1 MIKKTKTN
9 IIFAALLTLLA
20 MPLKG
25 QTIVQGNDTI
35 GMMLMDSTFI
45 ISPYLDFG
53 RPVYS
58 MQTSPQQDYLL
69 MMFRDVSKD
78 GKKWKKSGE
87 IGLLRLSD
95 RKLQWTQPFN
105 YSTTSFLLTRRGVIT
120 ITTKGK
126 VTMLS
131 KETGYALWQHEFSP
145 VQVDDSSGVI
155 VGYGSATSNRLYA
168 YSIDTGEELWSQK
181 VPREKNWGWDDVV
194 RTDSLHWLVA
204 CDNLTRLNVAT
215 GEMEE
220 YKAKTGVLD
229 VKGVLLQ
236 ALVASAGAF
245 AGAAVGGGYYYTPV
259 YGNNIINGLHSNIW
273 QADNSLFFADR
284 QKVARLD
291 SLLRPQWET
300 ELPPKTATRS
310 LLVSDDSLLYMFSFG
325 MGYSGLA
332 PKKMGRPFIAAFDMK
347 TGEQQFINMLSMKK
361 DIVSDALIT
370 PKCTYMMFD
379 DGLAYKSDLCDSTV
393 SIVPWN
399 EGQYGKLRKISQD
412 TIYIYYP
419 LRQSFLP
426 YAFDGQNCPVM
437 TDRGDIY
444 IVNEQ
449 LDIWQRFDNEQL
461 FNTLHSMGDRRL
473 IYHSYPTPKLVLIQE
488 LGMPEIS
495 YYARFSH
502 LSITDRQ
509 IYMLVGQRL
518 FFIDLPQG
526 Q

>member
-1 MIKKTKTN
+1 MKKTTS
-9 IIFAALLTLLA
+9 FLAALLTLLVL
-20 MPLKG
+20 PLKG

-35 GMMLMDSTFI
+35 GMMLMDSTFVM
-45 ISPYLDFG
+45 SPYLDFG

-95 RKLQWTQPFN
+95 RELMWTHPFN
-105 YSTTSFLLTRRGVIT
+105 YNTTSFLLTRRGVVT
-120 ITTKGK
+120 ITTSGK

-131 KETGYALWQHEFSP
+131 KETGNTVWQRQFTP
-145 VQVDDSSGVI
+145 VQVDDSTGVI
-155 VGYGSATSNRLYA
+155 VGYGSATSNRLFA

-181 VPREKNWGWDDVV
+181 VPREKNWGWDNAV
-194 RTDSLHWLVA
+194 RTDSLHWIVA
-204 CDNLTRLNVAT
+204 CDNLSRLNVAT

-220 YKAKTGVLD
+220 YNTKTGVLD

-236 ALVASAGAF
+236 ALVASVGAF

-273 QADNSLFFADR
+273 QVDSSFFFADR

-332 PKKMGRPFIAAFDMK
+332 PKKMGRPFIAAFDIK
-347 TGEQQFINMLSMKK
+347 TGEQKFINMLSMKK
-361 DIVSDALIT
+361 DIVYDALIT

-393 SIVPWN
+393 TIVPWD
-399 EGQYGKLRKISQD
+399 EAQYGKLRRITQD

-419 LRQSFLP
+419 LRQNFQP

-444 IVNEQ
+444 IVNEK
-449 LDIWQRFDNEQL
+449 LDIWQRFSNDQL
-461 FNTLHSMGDRRL
+461 YSTLHSMGDRRL
-473 IYHSYPTPKLVLIQE
+473 IYHRYPIPRLVLIQE
-488 LGMPEIS
+488 LGMPEVS
-495 YYARFSH
+495 YYAEFDH

-509 IYMLVGQRL
+509 LYMLVGQRL
-518 FFIDLPQG
+518 FFIDLPES
-526 Q
+526 